1 MGENCCPICGQVL
14 DDSDFQSLDNGNPAC
29 LSCVEKEREKIEKQE
44 MARIEQEK
52 ANKKN
57 EDR

>member
-44 MARIEQEK
+44 ISRIEQEK
-52 ANKKN
+52 ANKKK
-57 EDR
+57 